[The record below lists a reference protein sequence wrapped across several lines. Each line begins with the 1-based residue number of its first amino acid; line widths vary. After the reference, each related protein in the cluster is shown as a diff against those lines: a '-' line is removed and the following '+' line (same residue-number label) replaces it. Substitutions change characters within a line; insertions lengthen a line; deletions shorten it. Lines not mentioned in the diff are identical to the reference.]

1 MNLVVCKVLLNYI
14 KAERSDVL
22 KKTFS
27 FIRLLHDSHG
37 NFSPEVNRGIKLE
50 NWYKTTDQSQF
61 INVHL
66 KKQKNSIAMQYRKSE
81 HLKVTLVGF
90 RNHWL

>member
-1 MNLVVCKVLLNYI
+1 MNLVVLKVLLNYI

-37 NFSPEVNRGIKLE
+37 NFSLEVNRGIKLE
-50 NWYKTTDQSQF
+50 SSYKTTDQSQF

-66 KKQKNSIAMQYRKSE
+66 KKNAIALQYRKAE

-90 RNHWL
+90 RNHQL